1 MFHPDMF
8 HPDPLVNVALVA
20 LTVTL
25 AALLTAIV
33 FGLIA
38 FIRWLR
44 RPVFDVEYGADR
56 MEGPITEPIHVP
68 VTTAS
73 IPVISPFAHADTPSI
88 RARVAR
94 PRRSVLRSTTR

>member
-1 MFHPDMF
+1 MF
-8 HPDPLVNVALVA
+8 HPDPLVNAALVA
-20 LTVTL
+20 LAMTV
-25 AALLTAIV
+25 AALLASIV
-33 FGLIA
+33 FGLIDL
-38 FIRWLR
+38 IQWLR
-44 RPVFDVEYGADR
+44 RPTFDVEYGADR

-68 VTTAS
+68 VTTVS